1 LSSTWLIVLVVGV
14 ATVILKGLGPVVL
27 GGRNLPPQVSGVMQ
41 MLAPALLAA
50 LVVTQAFGGDRKLIF
65 DERLLGI
72 AAAIVAIRLRAPLLA
87 VVVVAAGVTA
97 LVRLVG

>member
-1 LSSTWLIVLVVGV
+1 MSSAWLIVLLVGV
-14 ATVILKGLGPVVL
+14 ATVVLKGLGPVVL
-27 GGRNLPPQVSGVMQ
+27 GGRDLPPQVSGLMQ

-50 LVVTQAFGGDRKLIF
+50 LVVTQAFGGDRTLVF
-65 DERLLGI
+65 DERLFGI